1 MTSVDVNDVLKRT
14 QSTANGS
21 TTDFSFSFQV
31 NATSEIKVYEDSTL
45 KTEGT
50 HYDIVDS
57 SASAGLNANGTGVV
71 KFKTSPTDYTPA
83 NNKVITILSVMSLAR
98 SSVYS
103 SGGNITAGSLETDF
117 DRLHRIA
124 GDFKEVKSRTL
135 IAPEYSATN
144 VDMTIPSKADRLG
157 KILGFNSSTGNPEMY
172 VYLTNENTVALDGL
186 TAGTVTASKYVLV
199 DANKDIGTFR
209 NVTLSGALTSA
220 SLDIGSGGADIDG
233 ALEANS
239 ITVAGTALNEY
250 IADTVG
256 AMVGSNT
263 ETGVTVSYED
273 GDNTLDFALGASQT
287 TITSLLAT
295 DIKIGEDDQTKI
307 DFETADT
314 INFYAGNE
322 KQLILTDGALTP
334 GSNAIVDLGTDA
346 LEFKDAYF
354 DGTVEA
360 DAYTVEGVALNEYI
374 ADTVGA
380 MVGSNTETGIS
391 VTYDDA
397 DNTLDFVIG
406 TDSITGTMLND
417 DIISGQTAI
426 TSGLASTD
434 ELLFSDAGTIKRMDV
449 SVLTDYYKSLEVT
462 ETNKTL
468 TSPKIN
474 EDVALTS
481 TATELNLLDGVSG
494 LVQADFTKLA
504 EVDST
509 STELNIVD
517 GNTSVGTTAVA
528 SGDGIVTNDGGTM
541 RQTNVD
547 TFDTYLSQTTKTL
560 TNKTLT
566 NPTLTSPVLNTG
578 VSGTAI
584 LDEDDMST
592 DSATQL
598 ATQQSI
604 KAYVDAQTLS
614 LIDEDNM
621 ATDSASRP
629 PSQQSVKAYI
639 ATQIATKDNSDE
651 ITEGSSNLY
660 FTNARADAR
669 ITNALIDEDDMSTNS
684 ATKIPSQQS
693 VKAYVDAQ
701 KADMQF
707 VLEDGDGTEVQI
719 TKDKEVKFVEGGGID
734 INWTDT
740 DNGTDGDP
748 FDLTF
753 TINADQTD
761 ITSLLAT
768 DIKIGEDDQTKIDF
782 ETANQINFYA
792 DNTKRVTIDS
802 TGLTV
807 NSGSLETATID
818 YTDGDNAMTIA
829 DGGAVTF
836 AQVPVF
842 PDDTIETN
850 DIQDNAVTLAKMA
863 GLARGKLITGDSSG
877 DPTALA
883 IGTNGQYLK
892 SDGNDLVW
900 GSATISGLACDDLTV
915 GDSAVTLSTSSGN
928 ITIDA
933 QGNDTDIIFKGT
945 DSDGSGDITML
956 TLDGSNAGTATFNGN
971 IIIPNAGNIG
981 SVSDTDAIAI
991 ASNGEVTLSQ
1001 KLIASSGADFTGTVT
1016 GTVMTKLSSV
1026 TVTSDVA
1033 NVTFSSSLITDT
1045 YMDYR
1050 ITYRAVTPASN
1061 AQKFF
1066 AYCSIDNG
1074 SNYNLPI
1081 EQHLMYHDLK
1091 SSKAFGNAS
1100 TTNSVNYFDL
1110 NSSIHSS
1117 TSKGSNGTIEFIGL
1131 RQDTASFKGAYW
1143 NSVAGI
1149 SSDSG
1154 HDSGNDYWWNG
1165 GGKVITASKINNIKL
1180 AYASGDIAQGTF
1192 TLYGIK
1198 A

>member
-1 MTSVDVNDVLKRT
+1 MSLDI
-14 QSTANGS
+14 S
-21 TTDFSFSFQV
+21 
-31 NATSEIKVYEDSTL
+31 ATSPRVQYTVGSSATTTFAYGFPIFQEADLKVYVDSTL
-45 KTEGT
+45 KTLTTHYSVTGEGT
-50 HYDIVDS
+50 
-57 SASAGLNANGTGVV
+57 T
-71 KFKTSPTDYTPA
+71 
-83 NNKVITILSVMSLAR
+83 
-98 SSVYS
+98 
-103 SGGNITAGSLETDF
+103 SGGNVVFGSSLTNCTVTIFRDVEIARTTDFPTSGAFQVGSLNTELDTITAVQQELEDKITRSL
-117 DRLHRIA
+117 RLDDEDGTVA
-124 GDFKEVKSRTL
+124 MTL
-135 IAPEYSATN
+135 PL
-144 VDMTIPSKADRLG
+144 KADRVG
-157 KILGFNSSTGNPEMY
+157 KILGFNSSTGVPESY

-233 ALEANS
+233 TLEANA
-239 ITVAGTALNEY
+239 ITIEGTALNEY

-263 ETGVTVSYED
+263 ETGITVSYED

-314 INFYAGNE
+314 IHFYAGNE
-322 KQLILTDGALTP
+322 NQLILTDGALTP
-334 GSNAIVDLGTDA
+334 ASNAIVDLGTDA

-434 ELLFSDAGTIKRMDV
+434 ELLFSDAGAIKRMDV
-449 SVLTDYYKSLEVT
+449 SVLTDYYKGLEVT

-481 TATELNLLDGVSG
+481 TATELNLLDNVSG
-494 LVQADFTKLA
+494 LVKADFTKLA

-592 DSATQL
+592 NSATQL

-604 KAYVDAQTLS
+604 KAYVDAQ
-614 LIDEDNM
+614 
-621 ATDSASRP
+621 
-629 PSQQSVKAYI
+629 
-639 ATQIATKDNSDE
+639 
-651 ITEGSSNLY
+651 
-660 FTNARADAR
+660 
-669 ITNALIDEDDMSTNS
+669 
-684 ATKIPSQQS
+684 
-693 VKAYVDAQ
+693 

-707 VLEDGDGTEVQI
+707 VLEDDDGTEVQV
-719 TKDKEVKFVEGGGID
+719 TKDKEIKFIGSGITT
-734 INWTDT
+734 NWTDIST
-740 DNGTDGDP
+740 GSDADP
-748 FDLTF
+748 YDLTF

-761 ITSLLAT
+761 ITSILAT
-768 DIKIGEDDQTKIDF
+768 DLKIGEDDQTKIDF
-782 ETANQINFYA
+782 ETNNQINFYA

-842 PDDTIETN
+842 PNDTIETN

-877 DPTALA
+877 DPSALA

-900 GSATISGLACDDLTV
+900 GSATVSGLASDDLTV
-915 GDSAVTLSTSSGN
+915 GDSAINLTTTSGD

-933 QGNDTDIIFKGT
+933 QGNNTDIIFKGT
-945 DSDGSGDITML
+945 DGGSDITAL
-956 TLDGSNAGTATFNGN
+956 TLDMSANGN
-971 IIIPNAGNIG
+971 ASFNNNVNLQSDSSVINFGADKEISLTHVHDTGLLLNSTSQLQFGDNGTYIHQSADGVLDL
-981 SVSDTDAIAI
+981 VSDTEIELNATTIEM
-991 ASNGEVTLSQ
+991 NG
-1001 KLIASSGADFTGTVT
+1001 KVT
-1016 GTVMTKLSSV
+1016 GTTMTHLV
-1026 TVTSDVA
+1026 TLTADDDPSIA
-1033 NVTFSSSLITDT
+1033 FSSTYITDT
-1045 YMDYR
+1045 FSDYKVIIR
-1050 ITYRAVTPASN
+1050 FYAPMNNGQTL
-1061 AQKFF
+1061 F
-1066 AYCSIDNG
+1066 CSPSGDNG
-1074 SNYNLPI
+1074 SNYNILI
-1081 EQHLMYHDLK
+1081 EEHMQYHDLK
-1091 SSKAFGNAS
+1091 AAEAS
-1100 TTNSVNYFDL
+1100 GTATTANNLQKIQLGAGTENTAD
-1110 NSSIHSS
+1110 
-1117 TSKGSNGTIEFIGL
+1117 KGMSGELMFIGL
-1131 RQDTASFKGAYW
+1131 RQTTGFKMMHFNCLGAHDNDT
-1143 NSVAGI
+1143 
-1149 SSDSG
+1149 G
-1154 HDSGNDYWWNG
+1154 HGNTNADGGGGGNDYWWSG
-1165 GGKVITASKINNIKL
+1165 GAKIIGTSDSNRVAINNLKFTAGSGNIK
-1180 AYASGDIAQGTF
+1180 QGTF
-1192 TLYGIK
+1192 SLYGIK
-1198 A
+1198 S

>member
-1 MTSVDVNDVLKRT
+1 MTIDISAENPRIQYTVTSADATFDYLFEIFQDSDIAVYVGSTKKQLTVDYTVSGANTTGGGTVTLNNAVSNTTVTLVRDIEIKR
-14 QSTANGS
+14 
-21 TTDFSFSFQV
+21 TTDFPASGAFQV
-31 NATSEIKVYEDSTL
+31 GSLN
-45 KTEGT
+45 TELDT
-50 HYDIVDS
+50 
-57 SASAGLNANGTGVV
+57 
-71 KFKTSPTDYTPA
+71 
-83 NNKVITILSVMSLAR
+83 
-98 SSVYS
+98 
-103 SGGNITAGSLETDF
+103 ITAVQQTLEDKITRSL
-117 DRLHRIA
+117 RLA
-124 GDFKEVKSRTL
+124 DEDGTVAMTL
-135 IAPEYSATN
+135 PL
-144 VDMTIPSKADRLG
+144 KADRVG
-157 KILGFNSSTGNPEMY
+157 KILGFNSSTGVPESY

-220 SLDIGSGGADIDG
+220 TLDISGNADIDG
-233 ALEANS
+233 ILEADA
-239 ITVAGTALNEY
+239 ITIEGTALDEY

-263 ETGVTVSYED
+263 ETGITVTYED

-314 INFYAGNE
+314 IHFYAGNE
-322 KQLILTDGALTP
+322 NQLILTDGALTP
-334 GSNAIVDLGTDA
+334 ASNAIVDLGTDA

-449 SVLTDYYKSLEVT
+449 SVLTDYYKGLEVT

-481 TATELNLLDGVSG
+481 TATELNLLDNVSG
-494 LVQADFTKLA
+494 LVKADFTKLA

-604 KAYVDAQTLS
+604 KAYVDAQ
-614 LIDEDNM
+614 
-621 ATDSASRP
+621 
-629 PSQQSVKAYI
+629 
-639 ATQIATKDNSDE
+639 
-651 ITEGSSNLY
+651 
-660 FTNARADAR
+660 
-669 ITNALIDEDDMSTNS
+669 
-684 ATKIPSQQS
+684 
-693 VKAYVDAQ
+693 

-734 INWTDT
+734 INWTDIST
-740 DNGTDGDP
+740 GSDGDP

-782 ETANQINFYA
+782 ETNNQINFYA

-818 YTDGDNAMTIA
+818 YTDGDLAMTIA

-863 GLARGKLITGDSSG
+863 GLDRGKLITGDSSG
-877 DPTALA
+877 DPSALA

-900 GSATISGLACDDLTV
+900 GSATVSGLACDDLTT
-915 GDSAVTLSTSSGN
+915 GDSAVTIATSSGD

-933 QGNDTDIIFKGT
+933 QANNSDIIFKGT
-945 DSDGSGDITML
+945 DGGSDITAL
-956 TLDGSNAGTATFNGN
+956 TLDMSANGN
-971 IIIPNAGNIG
+971 ASFNNNVNLQSDSSVINFGADKEISLTHVHDTGLLLNSTSQLQFGDSGTYIHQSADGVLDL
-981 SVSDTDAIAI
+981 VSDTEIELNATTIEM
-991 ASNGEVTLSQ
+991 NGN
-1001 KLIASSGADFTGTVT
+1001 VT
-1016 GTVMTKLSSV
+1016 GTTMTHLV
-1026 TVTSDVA
+1026 TLTAD
-1033 NVTFSSSLITDT
+1033 NDTDITFSSTYITDT
-1045 YMDYR
+1045 YMDYKIIIR
-1050 ITYRAVTPASN
+1050 FYAPANNGQTLFVSP
-1061 AQKFF
+1061 
-1066 AYCSIDNG
+1066 SGDNG
-1074 SNYNLPI
+1074 SNYNILI
-1081 EQHLMYHDLK
+1081 EEHMQYHDMK
-1091 SSKAFGNAS
+1091 AGQAFGMAS
-1100 TTNSVNYFDL
+1100 TANNL
-1110 NSSIHSS
+1110 QKIQLGAG
-1117 TSKGSNGTIEFIGL
+1117 TSNQTDEGMSAELMFIGL
-1131 RQDTASFKGAYW
+1131 RQTTGFKMMHFNCLGAHDNDT
-1143 NSVAGI
+1143 
-1149 SSDSG
+1149 G
-1154 HDSGNDYWWNG
+1154 HGNITADGGGGGNDYWWNG
-1165 GGKVITASKINNIKL
+1165 GAKIIGTSDSNRVAINNLKFTAGSGNIK
-1180 AYASGDIAQGTF
+1180 QGTF
-1192 TLYGIK
+1192 SLYGIK
-1198 A
+1198 S